1 MLKMNASLHD
11 WGTDTF
17 IPTLRAEIKRLPA
30 GELPLNEA
38 VSQGGYVD
46 DNDLEITVFRVD
58 DDVSSI
64 QVRLGVFFTEIVIC
78 CGCGDDPMTTNAY
91 CEMQLSIDKRTAA
104 SRFSVIR
111 D

>member
-1 MLKMNASLHD
+1 MLKMSASLDD

-17 IPTLRAEIKRLPA
+17 VPTLRAEIKALPS

-46 DNDLEITVFRVD
+46 DNDLEITIFRVD
-58 DDVSSI
+58 DDDSSI

-78 CGCGDDPMTTNAY
+78 CGCGDDPMTINAY
-91 CEMQLSIDKRTAA
+91 CEMQLSIDKRTAH
-104 SRFSVIR
+104 SQFSVVS